1 MMNSEVAKEAEQ
13 RLLNVFSI
21 KYKFSDEDDFQTNR
35 AELLSKLQNLITLIT
50 SLLYFICIQS
60 YISDI

>member
-35 AELLSKLQNLITLIT
+35 AELLSKLHNLITLIT
-50 SLLYFICIQS
+50 SLLYFICILS
-60 YISDI
+60 YIFDI

>member
-35 AELLSKLQNLITLIT
+35 AELLSKLHNLITSIT
-50 SLLYFICIQS
+50 SLLYFICFPS
-60 YISDI
+60 YIFDI